1 MNAEDRQCRNLSI
14 EETPRYGTQIAY
26 FALSGGF
33 FCCQRSPHAQ
43 CSRSQPRRFH
53 REGALRGW
61 WSALTVARLDGCL
74 PEGAEPVSVPVWRR
88 FFGVPPG
95 LGRHR
100 GGTHSRVCPRERRRK
115 KRSGG
120 GSPCPWAR
128 WVPREA
134 TRAGQRMGKRTAGTA
149 FGATPAVVS
158 FPGPSAGRRGLEQA
172 GRIRQALGRWTTTET
187 GNSSAPDRLGVW
199 GVGVAA
205 QGRMRGT
212 PRCDPDR
219 DRPHHTAT
227 ADRPAF
233 NESPSWLRRSLS
245 L

>member
-26 FALSGGF
+26 FAVFGGF
-33 FCCQRSPHAQ
+33 FCRQRSPHVQ
-43 CSRSQPRRFH
+43 RSRSQPRRFH
-53 REGALRGW
+53 REGALRGR
-61 WSALTVARLDGCL
+61 WSALTIARLDRCL

-95 LGRHR
+95 LGRHK
-100 GGTHSRVCPRERRRK
+100 GGTYSRVCPRERRRK

-172 GRIRQALGRWTTTET
+172 GRVRHAFGRWTTTEM
-187 GNSSAPDRLGVW
+187 GNPSAPGRLGVW

-205 QGRMRGT
+205 QAGIRRLPSTLQGNVRSSRTAARG
-212 PRCDPDR
+212 
-219 DRPHHTAT
+219 
-227 ADRPAF
+227 
-233 NESPSWLRRSLS
+233 S
-245 L
+245 